1 MQLLKVVTCNHAAA
15 LIIHL
20 HLNEILDEV
29 VDAVIRFVVFQLL
42 SKILKVELDLFE
54 VREAIRV
61 LNLLLDLHECVL
73 AIRCDVLSSD
83 V

>member
-61 LNLLLDLHECVL
+61 LNLLLDLHERVL